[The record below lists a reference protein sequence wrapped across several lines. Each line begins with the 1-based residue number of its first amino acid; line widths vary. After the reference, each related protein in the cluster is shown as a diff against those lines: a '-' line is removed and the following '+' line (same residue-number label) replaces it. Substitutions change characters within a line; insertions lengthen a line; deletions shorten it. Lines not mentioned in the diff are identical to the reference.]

1 MRHARVFAAA
11 LLIFGTMTAAGLGQV
26 VLTNPITGTNP
37 GASNPFNSGQT
48 VAANLSA
55 SGIGRG
61 SGIAASSATDRYSAS
76 GWNSPALGATDYFTW
91 TLTPAADYQLTL
103 TSFSY
108 TAQVSGTGP
117 TSFAFRSSL
126 DSFSGNLGPATS
138 TGGAITLSSGMF
150 SGLTSPVEFR
160 LYGWGAS
167 SGTGTFSVN
176 DFTFNG
182 TLSAVPE
189 PSTYAA
195 IAGVAG
201 LAVALVRKRGRRRPT
216 EPAPRV

>member
-1 MRHARVFAAA
+1 
-11 LLIFGTMTAAGLGQV
+11 
-26 VLTNPITGTNP
+26 
-37 GASNPFNSGQT
+37 
-48 VAANLSA
+48 
-55 SGIGRG
+55 
-61 SGIAASSATDRYSAS
+61 
-76 GWNSPALGATDYFTW
+76 
-91 TLTPAADYQLTL
+91 
-103 TSFSY
+103 
-108 TAQVSGTGP
+108 
-117 TSFAFRSSL
+117 
-126 DSFSGNLGPATS
+126 
-138 TGGAITLSSGMF
+138 MF